1 MCLLICDYWEG
12 FLYMHTETGFFIM
25 NYLPLNSF
33 LFTLRQAQG
42 ERILGYTLFLPVRPE
57 FIEGRILPVI
67 TISSFPTR
75 LSYGINSGGNPHHI
89 VIPSLP
95 LFKFINLLS
104 GNPYQIDLSVRNVYG
119 FPSPGEWRESFRL
132 MIWQFQGNDMNI
144 SGSQVINPSLFS
156 PVSGTGQ
163 TL

>member
-1 MCLLICDYWEG
+1 
-12 FLYMHTETGFFIM
+12 M

-119 FPSPGEWRESFRL
+119 FPSPGE
-132 MIWQFQGNDMNI
+132 
-144 SGSQVINPSLFS
+144 
-156 PVSGTGQ
+156 
-163 TL
+163 